1 MEPEKRKR
9 TQLNMDIDPEM
20 HRLIKMA
27 ATLHYISINKWV
39 MRAIEKQ
46 LIQEGH
52 IEIE

>member
-1 MEPEKRKR
+1 MEQEKKKR
-9 TQLNMDIDPEM
+9 TQLSMDVDPEL

-27 ATLHYISINKWV
+27 ATIRYISINKWV

-52 IEIE
+52 IEL